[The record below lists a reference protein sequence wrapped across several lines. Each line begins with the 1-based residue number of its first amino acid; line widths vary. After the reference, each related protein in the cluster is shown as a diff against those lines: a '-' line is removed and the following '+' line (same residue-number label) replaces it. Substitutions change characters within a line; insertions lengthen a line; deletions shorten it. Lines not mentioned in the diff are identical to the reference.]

1 MFTKFIKF
9 LLDLPPKQSQTLDL
23 IKETINNEKSTPFNR
38 LLTLFSIIVFGCSVV
53 SIAVIIYVINQ
64 K

>member
-9 LLDLPPKQSQTLDL
+9 LLGLPPKQSQTLDL

-38 LLTLFSIIVFGCSVV
+38 LVVLFSILVLGLSLASITIIFIIV
-53 SIAVIIYVINQ
+53 NQ